1 MASLA
6 PRDETCGVLDR
17 KHLVTDMPFS
27 FPPAHYV
34 HPKLNAVGFV
44 REVDTFASR
53 LERAAARSDPKGEY
67 YARFT
72 KMIEARAVEVPAS
85 SDPTPVNGEPDPRE

>member
-34 HPKLNAVGFV
+34 HPTPIIPVCCRPSDNRFVDLDVLAWHEVHLYVTALAAVN
-44 REVDTFASR
+44 
-53 LERAAARSDPKGEY
+53 P
-67 YARFT
+67 
-72 KMIEARAVEVPAS
+72 
-85 SDPTPVNGEPDPRE
+85 